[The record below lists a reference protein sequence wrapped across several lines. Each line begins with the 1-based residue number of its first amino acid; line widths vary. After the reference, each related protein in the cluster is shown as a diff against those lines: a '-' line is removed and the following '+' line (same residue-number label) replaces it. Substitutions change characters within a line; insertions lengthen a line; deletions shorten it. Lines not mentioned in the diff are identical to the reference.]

1 MRRKEN
7 IHYLISLSIKITII
21 DLIIVVRVLIADLLN
36 LHESQVDLDFMGYCW
51 VFFFL
56 CLSDYLI
63 DQFES
68 QLFKVTADLIVDQK
82 YYTKSSFFPL
92 LIKYFLFVMV
102 FGFVGLNCSF
112 QYKQTLLEEAQF
124 MNIKFGHL
132 YD

>member
-51 VFFFL
+51 IFFFL

-82 YYTKSSFFPL
+82 YYTKSSFFLL

-102 FGFVGLNCSF
+102 FGFVGLNYSF
-112 QYKQTLLEEAQF
+112 
-124 MNIKFGHL
+124 
-132 YD
+132 